1 MLYEHITL
9 TACDGTPVL
18 MDVYCP
24 DVKGKDDR
32 SDLRTGVVI
41 CGGGGY
47 AYISDRETEPVALRF
62 CAMGLNAYV
71 IHYRTAPWRF
81 PSAVQDVAGAVAY
94 VRENA
99 ERYLQHPGRIAVL
112 GFSAGGHAACSLG
125 VMWKKEE
132 LWQPIGRT
140 PEEVKPDAMIL
151 CYPVITAG
159 EHAHRGS
166 FENLT
171 GTKSEDLKE
180 WRELQTRW
188 TQFGC
193 FIPLYRT
200 HGQWPTREVF
210 NIAPDSHPAYK
221 SIVFYHKLRYYMM
234 PYIYSLAAWCNLKDY
249 TMMRGLPMDFADD
262 VKVRDIKDQWMFG
275 PSFMACPVGE
285 YKSRS
290 REVYFPEGGWYDL
303 YSNLYIKGGQ
313 TLTVDAPYERMPVF
327 VREGSIVPFGPAMQW
342 SDEKPAELINL
353 YVYEGADGE
362 FMLYEDEGTNYNYEQ
377 GKYATITFKYDNTR
391 RRLTI
396 GERKGEFDGML
407 KKRRFNVVFI
417 KKQGKQTL
425 NLDNPKGKI
434 VNYDGKK
441 ISIRV

>member
-1 MLYEHITL
+1 MLYEHITMV
-9 TACDGTPVL
+9 ACDGTPVL

-99 ERYLQHPGRIAVL
+99 ERYLQRPGRIAVL

-132 LWQPIGRT
+132 LWQPLGRT

-171 GTKSEDLKE
+171 GTED
-180 WRELQTRW
+180 
-188 TQFGC
+188 
-193 FIPLYRT
+193 
-200 HGQWPTREVF
+200 
-210 NIAPDSHPAYK
+210 PAVHQK
-221 SIVFYHKLRYYMM
+221 
-234 PYIYSLAAWCNLKDY
+234 YSLEKMVTPDTPPAFIWATWDDASVPCQNSLYLASALRECN
-249 TMMRGLPMDFADD
+249 
-262 VKVRDIKDQWMFG
+262 V
-275 PSFMACPVGE
+275 
-285 YKSRS
+285 
-290 REVYFPEGGWYDL
+290 
-303 YSNLYIKGGQ
+303 
-313 TLTVDAPYERMPVF
+313 
-327 VREGSIVPFGPAMQW
+327 
-342 SDEKPAELINL
+342 PAELHI
-353 YVYEGADGE
+353 YPHGAHGLSLGDRTTWCSNPA
-362 FMLYEDEGTNYNYEQ
+362 MLEPAVTGWPELAVCFLKTVFS
-377 GKYATITFKYDNTR
+377 GK
-391 RRLTI
+391 
-396 GERKGEFDGML
+396 
-407 KKRRFNVVFI
+407 
-417 KKQGKQTL
+417 
-425 NLDNPKGKI
+425 
-434 VNYDGKK
+434 
-441 ISIRV
+441 